1 MGVIKNV
8 KTSLL
13 LTKNTLAFS
22 IIKLEPFVASF
33 SFVLFTPFSM
43 IVENQT
49 KDFAC
54 LTVPITVYCILI
66 NPVGRKINIY
76 KRTSE
81 HRNIFTTRQ
90 HWLHNVSPTS

>member
-22 IIKLEPFVASF
+22 FIKLEPFVASF
-33 SFVLFTPFSM
+33 SYVLFTPFSM

-49 KDFAC
+49 RTC
-54 LTVPITVYCILI
+54 LIVPITVYCILI
-66 NPVGRKINIY
+66 DAIGRKINIY

-81 HRNIFTTRQ
+81 HRNIFTSRQ